1 MRSRFQITRAWIG
14 LCVIAFVFTLLF
26 NFHSQITPTT
36 ASARVGNNPPV
47 EVTTNWQYRWGN
59 SPVNDKGMPLWIQPE
74 YETYSWTPL
83 SFPTKLRTPLDQK
96 IIWLKVPFP
105 DRIWPFPSIS
115 FQGIPYLL
123 EAYLDDQLIYIY
135 HELDSQGELII
146 KGDKWPIIPLEGDYR
161 SSTLF
166 LRVYAGDAPLLS
178 FGFSGSPTVGSQPD
192 LIKKLILKDIDRLI
206 LGWFFIFCGLFPLLI
221 AFFKQ
226 VDKIYFSFGLLA
238 ITIGIYTVTDTEFLL
253 LVFDYPLFWK
263 FLHYA
268 SFNLAPAEVCIF
280 FENIFGSGYKS
291 IVRRL
296 WQIDLVYALS
306 TIFLVVIGLFPWS
319 YSSFFTQLFAIVAAI
334 IMIVIAAKT
343 NLKDNQEA
351 KLFTTGFSIFLLSV
365 IHDILIYVNLV
376 FFWNLT
382 LYYWGMLVFILFLA
396 FILERRFT
404 RTRQRL
410 QANAIELEA
419 KNEAL
424 QKMDKLKDE
433 FLANTS
439 HELRTPLNGMIGIA
453 ESLIDG
459 ATGQLS
465 NLTNYNLA
473 LIISSGKRLT
483 QLVND
488 LLDFSRLRHQNLV
501 LQIKPIA
508 MREIADIILTI
519 SQHFLADKNLKL
531 INNITSEVPLVDADE
546 NRVQQILYNLVG
558 NAIKFTENGQI
569 EVSAEVKEPFLVIRV
584 RDTGIGIP
592 TNKLEQIFAAFEQGD
607 GSISR
612 QYGGTGLGLAVTKEL
627 VELHGGEIEVE
638 STLGQGSV
646 FSFSLP
652 LSTEPTAVASFPA
665 TNLPQVAKL
674 QAIDSALIIPED
686 SPTNI
691 SLNSSPKG
699 EFKILIVDDEPVNR
713 QVLINHL
720 SLLNYAVKET
730 ASGIEALDLI
740 NHGYQPD
747 LILLDVMMPK
757 MTGYAFCQ
765 VIRQKY
771 TAAELP
777 IVLLTAKNQVSDLV
791 EGFNSGANDYLTK
804 PIAKHELLARIK
816 THIQL
821 SKINLAYGRFV
832 PREFL
837 KFLER
842 ESIIDVQLGDQVQQ
856 KMTVLFSD
864 IRSFTS
870 ISESMSPK
878 QNFDFLNSY
887 LSRVGPVIRSRN
899 GFIDKYI
906 GDAVMAL
913 FPDNPDDA
921 LQAAI
926 EMQRQVALYN
936 SESYA
941 QGYPAISIG
950 VGLHTGNLM
959 LGTIGEKER
968 MESTVISDA
977 VNLASRLE
985 GLTKGYGANIV
996 VSDRTLFSLPDSQRY
1011 SYRFLGRVRVKGKRA
1026 PVAVFEVFDSD
1037 AQALKRLKLQ
1047 TRSDFEQAV
1056 VLFHQESY
1064 PDATEKFQKLLAIN
1078 PQDRAV
1084 ALYLERCQKALR
1096 YKMSGGWDNPS

>member
-1 MRSRFQITRAWIG
+1 MKFRFQITPIWIG
-14 LCVIAFVFTLLF
+14 LCVIAFLCTLLF
-26 NFHSQITPTT
+26 NFQSPTAPTT
-36 ASARVGNNPPV
+36 ALAKIGDNPPI
-47 EVTTNWQYRWGN
+47 EITTGWQYRWGD
-59 SPVNDKGMPLWIQPE
+59 SPVNENGIPLWIE
-74 YETYSWTPL
+74 EENETEEWTPL
-83 SFPTKLRTPLDQK
+83 SFPKKLRIPLEQK
-96 IIWLKVPFP
+96 FIWLQVPFP

-123 EAYLDDQLIYIY
+123 EAYLDERLLYIY
-135 HELDSQGELII
+135 HELNSQGELII

-161 SSTLF
+161 DSTIF
-166 LRVYAGDAPLLS
+166 LRVYAGEAPLLP
-178 FGFSGSPTVGSQPD
+178 FGFSGSPTVGSQSD
-192 LIKKLILKDIDRLI
+192 LIKKLIIKDIDRLI
-206 LGWFFIFCGLFPLLI
+206 LGWLFIFCGLFPLLI
-221 AFFKQ
+221 TIFKQ
-226 VDKIYFSFGLLA
+226 VDKIYISFGLLA

-253 LVFDYPLFWK
+253 LVFDYPGFWK

-268 SFNLAPAEVCIF
+268 SFHLAPAEVCIF
-280 FENIFGSGYKS
+280 FENIFGKGYKS
-291 IVRRL
+291 IIRRL
-296 WQIDLVYALS
+296 WQIDLVYA
-306 TIFLVVIGLFPWS
+306 TIAIVLVGIGLFPWS
-319 YSSFFTQLFAIVAAI
+319 YSFFFTQFFAVSAAI
-334 IMIVIAAKT
+334 IMMIIAAKT
-343 NLKDNQEA
+343 DFQDNQEA
-351 KLFTTGFSIFLLSV
+351 KLFTTGFSVFLLSV
-365 IHDILIYVNLV
+365 IHDILIYINLV

-382 LYYWGMLVFILFLA
+382 LYYWGMLIFILFLA

-404 RTRQRL
+404 KTRQHL
-410 QANAIELEA
+410 QANAIELKA

-439 HELRTPLNGMIGIA
+439 HELRTPLNGIIGIA
-453 ESLIDG
+453 ESLLDG

-465 NLTNYNLA
+465 ESTKYNLS

-488 LLDFSRLRHQNLV
+488 LLDFSRLRHQNII
-501 LQIKPIA
+501 LQIKPIG
-508 MREIADIILTI
+508 MCEIADVVLTV
-519 SQHFLADKNLKL
+519 SQHLIADKKIEL
-531 INNITSEVPLVDADE
+531 INSISPEVPPVDADE

-558 NAIKFTENGQI
+558 NAIKFTESGKI
-569 EVSAEVKEPFLVIRV
+569 EVSARVNEPFLIISVS
-584 RDTGIGIP
+584 DPGIGIP
-592 TNKLEQIFAAFEQGD
+592 ANKLERIFTAFEQGD

-627 VELHGGEIEVE
+627 VELHGGEIKVK
-638 STLGQGSV
+638 STLGKGSI

-652 LSTEPTAVASFPA
+652 LSADTTALQFFQAA
-665 TNLPQVAKL
+665 DYPQIAKL
-674 QAIDSALIIPED
+674 QAIDSPQVTED
-686 SPTNI
+686 TKI
-691 SLNSSPKG
+691 TVSLKSSPEG
-699 EFKILIVDDEPVNR
+699 EFKVLIVDDEPVNR

-720 SLLNYAVKET
+720 SLQNYAVTQT
-730 ASGIEALDLI
+730 ASGVEALNLI
-740 NHGYQPD
+740 NNGYQPD

-765 VIRQKY
+765 VIRQSY

-791 EGFNSGANDYLTK
+791 EGFDSGANDYLTK

-842 ESIIDVQLGDQVQQ
+842 ESIIDVQLGDQVQ
-856 KMTVLFSD
+856 KTMTVLFSD
-864 IRSFTS
+864 IRSFTT

-878 QNFDFLNSY
+878 QNFDFLNAY
-887 LSRVGPVIRSRN
+887 LSRVCPVIRSHR

-913 FPDNPDDA
+913 FPDSPDDA

-926 EMQRQVALYN
+926 DMQRQVTLYN
-936 SESYA
+936 SQSYA

-950 VGLHTGNLM
+950 IGLHTGNLM

-985 GLTKGYGANIV
+985 GLTKTYGAKIV
-996 VSDRTLFSLPDSQRY
+996 VSDRTLFTLPNLQEY

-1037 AQALKRLKLQ
+1037 LPSLKQLKLQ
-1047 TRSDFEQAV
+1047 TRPDFEQAV
-1056 VLFHQESY
+1056 VLFHQENY
-1064 PDATEKFQKLLAIN
+1064 PEATEKFQKLLAAN

-1084 ALYLERCQKALR
+1084 AFYLERCEKVFR
-1096 YKMSGGWDNPS
+1096 SKMSGGWDSAG